1 MQRRI
6 IRSQS
11 KKKRLLILVLLAIFL
26 IALSILLFFP
36 RLTKK
41 ALFISPVAT
50 NSSQDAKKI
59 ETLLL
64 EADISFSSI
73 SFLDYYYI
81 VMLSDGGQVILSL
94 KKDIE
99 KQITSLQPILKQ
111 LTIEGKKFNRID
123 FLFDKPLVVYE

>member
-111 LTIEGKKFNRID
+111 LTIEGKKFNRIE
-123 FLFDKPLVVYE
+123 FRFDKTLVVYE